1 MLMIGGFIMKI
12 KSLELLENK
21 KIKNIKLDFTIN
33 DIIQDTIIFAGNNGC
48 GKTTILEQIY
58 VLTNY
63 IIAINLDRNKG
74 KITAILWLEDSEK
87 NM

>member
-1 MLMIGGFIMKI
+1 MKI

-48 GKTTILEQIY
+48 GKTTILE
-58 VLTNY
+58 
-63 IIAINLDRNKG
+63 
-74 KITAILWLEDSEK
+74 
-87 NM
+87 